1 MSKRMEGGFPIE
13 KRVTLRYMAE
23 QTLSAG
29 ATIQDHIYRLG
40 SVYDPDYTGTGAQ
53 PMLFDQW
60 AAIYSKYTVLSTHV
74 TVQPT
79 YASGSTVNPSFLGV
93 TISTSST
100 SVASEFK
107 SVSALLES
115 PYTVGFL
122 QYGNVNMSL
131 PLQRGRI
138 PALKASWNAATFF
151 GVESVRDGSI
161 YSADVTTNPS
171 TEAYAHVFAAPI
183 GANTFGQVN
192 MIVTMLFDV
201 VFRDPKLVDGS

>member
-1 MSKRMEGGFPIE
+1 
-13 KRVTLRYMAE
+13 MAE

-29 ATIQDHIYRLG
+29 ATIQDHMYRLG

-60 AAIYSKYTVLSTHV
+60 AAIYTHYTVLSCHV

-79 YASGSTVNPSFLGV
+79 YSSGGVQQAPCFLGL
-93 TISTSST
+93 TFSTSST
-100 SVASEFK
+100 PVSSEFK

-115 PYTVGFL
+115 PYTMGYV
-122 QYGNVNMSL
+122 QYGNANLVL
-131 PLQRGRI
+131 PLKKGSI
-138 PALKASWNAATFF
+138 PAVKASWNAATFF
-151 GVESVRDGSI
+151 GVDSVRDGSI
-161 YSADVTTNPS
+161 YSALVNDNPS

-183 GANTFGQVN
+183 SGNTFAGVS
-192 MIVTMLFDV
+192 MIVTILYDV